1 MPRISYV
8 PSDRVLRVTWGIA
21 GAVFLL
27 ILAGLTYTTITT
39 AIELSAT
46 NARLDESQAQQV
58 RLQNKVRDSGVILS
72 FVNDGPNGS
81 GDTTFRCRSRNP
93 DTYVCTPE
101 QKP

>member
-8 PSDRVLRVTWGIA
+8 PSDRVIRITWGIA

-46 NARLDESQAQQV
+46 NTRLDESQAQRA
-58 RLQNKVRDSGVILS
+58 RLERKVHDSGVILS
-72 FVNDGPNGS
+72 FVDDSPNGS
-81 GDTTFRCRSRNP
+81 GDATFRCRARQP